1 MGVHLERAMS
11 HPTIP
16 WERAGDASAG
26 SPPTLDRETRDALE
40 SIVGRDGVVTDRTE
54 LDAVSVDVW
63 WVTRYQFHGEDR
75 LPRPQAIAFPRSR
88 EEVVSLVK
96 ACRERGLPIVPR
108 GGGAGDSGG
117 SLAIRGGI
125 VVDTKRMDR
134 IIAINERSLTVRV
147 QPGII
152 QRHLEEALNQRGY
165 TMNHLPASINTST
178 LGGFVSTN
186 GSGILSSKYGKTS
199 DMVQQLEVV
208 LPSGDVFRSLPVNR
222 HSSGPDLSR
231 LFIGA
236 EGTLGIVTE
245 VLAKIHPL
253 PEKRAFMCYL
263 LPDLAQGIEAGRRV
277 MVEGLQPA
285 VMRFYD
291 QKDTEHILRKQ
302 YELEGDGCFFLV
314 GFEGR
319 ALIVDAQV
327 ACAHEIFQETSGR
340 DLGDAYGWTWWEGRL
355 RSYYP
360 PLDYICEPWMTA
372 VTDTVAPYEHI
383 ERVYAAMKHA
393 VEDGFADHGAIF
405 HAHFSHWYDWGT
417 AIYPTFL
424 VKAVPEDRAEALE
437 LYDRILRAA
446 TNAAVDNGGVLN
458 EHHGIGVRLG
468 PLLPAAYGEES
479 FRLLRAIKHALDP
492 DDLMNPGKLGL

>member
-1 MGVHLERAMS
+1 MS

-16 WERAGDASAG
+16 WELAPDQATGGVPPEIDAS
-26 SPPTLDRETRDALE
+26 TRSALE
-40 SIVGRDGVVTDRTE
+40 AIVGPDGVVTDRSE
-54 LDAVSVDVW
+54 MDAAAIDVW
-63 WVTRYQFHGEDR
+63 WITRYQFHGEDR
-75 LPRPQAIAFPRSR
+75 LPRPQAIVFPTTRD
-88 EEVVSLVK
+88 EVVAVVK
-96 ACRERGLPIVPR
+96 LCRERALPIVPR

-147 QPGII
+147 QPGIL
-152 QRHLEEALNQRGY
+152 QRHLEDALNQRGY

-186 GSGILSSKYGKTS
+186 GSGILSSKFGKTG
-199 DMVQQLEVV
+199 DMVHQLEVV
-208 LPSGDVFRSLPVNR
+208 LPSGDVFKSMPVNR
-222 HSSGPDLSR
+222 HSAGPDLSR

-245 VLAKIHPL
+245 VLAKIHHL
-253 PEKRAFMCYL
+253 PEKRTFMCYL

-277 MVEGLQPA
+277 MTDGLEPA

-302 YELEGDGCFFLV
+302 YDLDAEGCFFLV

-319 ALIVDAQV
+319 APVVDAQ
-327 ACAHEIFQETSGR
+327 AECAHQIFRQTNGR
-340 DLGDAYGWTWWEGRL
+340 DLGDEYGWNWWNGRL

-372 VTDTVAPYEHI
+372 VTDTVAPYEDI
-383 ERVYAAMKHA
+383 ERVYVAMQQA
-393 VEDGFADHGAIF
+393 VEGGFAEHGALF

-424 VKAVPEDRAEALE
+424 IKDVPADRGEALD

-446 TNAAVDNGGVLN
+446 VGAALDNGGALN

-468 PLLPAAYGEES
+468 PLLPMAYGEES
-479 FRLLRAIKHALDP
+479 FRLLQTIKQALDP

>member
-1 MGVHLERAMS
+1 MNTTL
-11 HPTIP
+11 P
-16 WERAGDASAG
+16 WERPPAAPPAGADRPLEAS
-26 SPPTLDRETRDALE
+26 LRDRLE
-40 SIVGRDGVVTDRTE
+40 AIVGTDGVVTDASE
-54 LDAVSVDVW
+54 IDAATVDVW
-63 WVTRYQFHGEDR
+63 WITRYEFHGEDR
-75 LPRPQAIAFPRSR
+75 LPRPAAIVFPRSR
-88 EEVVSLVK
+88 EEVQAIVRL
-96 ACRERGLPIVPR
+96 CNERHLPIVPR

-134 IIAINERSLTVRV
+134 ILAINERSLTVRV
-147 QPGII
+147 QPGIL
-152 QRHLEEALNQRGY
+152 QRHLEEALEARGY

-186 GSGILSSKYGKTS
+186 GSGILSSKYGKMG
-199 DMVQQLEVV
+199 DMVHQLEVV
-208 LPSGDVFRSLPVNR
+208 LPNGELFRSLPVNR

-245 VLAKIHPL
+245 VLCKIHPL
-253 PEKRAFMCYL
+253 PEQRTFMCYL

-291 QKDTEHILRKQ
+291 ERDTEHILRNQ
-302 YELEGDGCFFLV
+302 YDLEGEGCFFLV

-319 ALIVDAQV
+319 ARIVDAQSE
-327 ACAHEIFQETSGR
+327 CAHDIFRETNGR
-340 DLGDAYGWTWWEGRL
+340 DLGDAYGWTWWNDRL

-372 VTDTVAPYEHI
+372 VTDTVAPYEDI
-383 ERVYAAMKHA
+383 ERVYGAMKSA
-393 VEDGFADHGAIF
+393 VEEGFRDRGAIF

-424 VKAVPEDRAEALE
+424 VKEVPEDRAEALG
-437 LYDRILRAA
+437 LYDAILRAA
-446 TNAAVDNGGVLN
+446 TNAALTHGGALN

-468 PLLPAAYGEES
+468 HLLPQAYGEES
-479 FRLLRAIKHALDP
+479 FRLLQAIKRTLDP
-492 DDLMNPGKLGL
+492 GDVMNPGKLGL

>member
-1 MGVHLERAMS
+1 MS

-16 WERAGDASAG
+16 WELPAAHAAGASGPELDADLRTHLQG
-26 SPPTLDRETRDALE
+26 
-40 SIVGRDGVVTDRTE
+40 IVGADGVVTDRTE
-54 LDAVSVDVW
+54 IDAAAIDVW

-75 LPRPQAIAFPRSR
+75 LPRPAAIVFPRTR
-88 EEVVSLVK
+88 DDVVAIVK
-96 ACRERGLPIVPR
+96 ACRERGVPMVPR

-125 VVDTKRMDR
+125 VIDTKRMDR

-147 QPGII
+147 QPGIL

-186 GSGILSSKYGKTS
+186 GSGILSSKFGKTS
-199 DMVQQLEVV
+199 DMVHQLEVV

-222 HSSGPDLSR
+222 HSAGPDLSR

-245 VLAKIHPL
+245 VLAKIHHL
-253 PEKRAFMCYL
+253 PEKRTFMCYL

-291 QKDTEHILRKQ
+291 QEDTEHILRKQ
-302 YELEGDGCFFLV
+302 YDLEGEGCFFLV

-319 ALIVDAQV
+319 APIVDAQ
-327 ACAHEIFQETSGR
+327 ADCAHEIFRQTNGR
-340 DLGDAYGWTWWEGRL
+340 DLGDDYGWSWWNDRL

-372 VTDTVAPYEHI
+372 VTDTVAPYEDI
-383 ERVYAAMKHA
+383 ERVYAAMKVA
-393 VEDGFADHGAIF
+393 VEEGFADHGALF

-424 VKAVPEDRAEALE
+424 VKDVPGNRSEALA

-446 TNAAVDNGGVLN
+446 TSAALDNGGALN
-458 EHHGIGVRLG
+458 EHHGIGIRLG
-468 PLLPAAYGEES
+468 PRLPDAYGPES
-479 FRLLRAIKHALDP
+479 FRLLETIKHALDP
-492 DDLMNPGKLGL
+492 EDLMNPGKLGL